1 MKNILFILSML
12 LIGMPMK
19 GENKYFPEGTTWK
32 EVKTYGAKND
42 TVMLVKTL
50 QFEID
55 KLSITPVKCE
65 NDATYCKLEYEDFDT
80 TTEEPGVPELP
91 MCFLTV
97 SLPLDV
103 KEYEIELLGREVTT
117 IDLDYPIMPVQIPEI
132 PSIPYVDPGF
142 TEPNEDIYSQDE
154 PFPAEV
160 ARLAWTLIRQGVEN
174 NIVLAIYPIVYLP
187 SQNKIEFAQSLSV
200 SVNYPVSGLDDINS
214 VNNDTSLETRPIR
227 LKRNAIGGYDLQVK
241 NSDGIW
247 QMIK

>member
-32 EVKTYGAKND
+32 EVKICGANND
-42 TVMLVKTL
+42 TVMLVNTL

-117 IDLDYPIMPVQIPEI
+117 IDLDYPIMPVQEPEI
-132 PSIPYVDPGF
+132 TSIPYVDPGF

-174 NIVLAIYPIVYLP
+174 NIVLAIYPIIP
-187 SQNKIEFAQSLSV
+187 HI
-200 SVNYPVSGLDDINS
+200 I
-214 VNNDTSLETRPIR
+214 
-227 LKRNAIGGYDLQVK
+227 
-241 NSDGIW
+241 
-247 QMIK
+247 